1 MAKTIPFNIR
11 LTIDGK
17 EVVVNARRDVE
28 RLGEALMATS
38 RKADAVNKALVSWSS
53 ISTIANNVYSSIQNL
68 TNAMSGY
75 IAKANAATE
84 AQTKLTTVMRQRM
97 GATAEDVASVNAAVA
112 AQTKLGVV
120 GGTVQRSGLQ
130 QLATFASH
138 KRTLTALL
146 PAMNNLLTQQK
157 GLNATSEDAVGIANL
172 LGKALQGQTGALRR
186 VGITFSET
194 QEKALKAGNEGERAA
209 MLAEIITQN
218 VGNMNAELAKTD
230 AGKAKQLANSFGGV
244 LTNIGKALMPYQS
257 MIAQFGQ
264 LGMAVTGVVQFGT
277 ALKGVGVAAAGAVTK
292 LLKWGPA
299 SQVVRQASVGMGA
312 VLEVLIGKL
321 RGVEVGATTT
331 ATAIRTLKVAS
342 VVGLALAALSAIIY
356 GVSKT
361 LEQSKQ
367 ALSAEAVAKQ
377 TNKQLTEQL
386 TERLK
391 DSKEAVADNMAQLYK
406 DIAVT
411 KDWNGTKAQEKKK
424 VEELN
429 SRYGETMGYFSSVS
443 EWYKALTEN
452 SQAYCDQLT
461 IEATMRALANQAA
474 TNNMKLDDL
483 EEKRKKAST
492 VQQTRAQQHPFLYG
506 MMVAEGANLD
516 VMHERIKGTSER
528 ERIDAQIKAVKADN
542 LRLKQQMAAYA
553 KKGQAI
559 TFKVKGSPEPPTTTT
574 TTTHT
579 TPTTPTTPA
588 PTANDVVDEPE
599 ITDGILSIRQLD
611 ELVEKLYADLLAL
624 PDTKVKEALDIQD
637 DIDTLEDYR
646 KKLETLQ
653 RMRYE
658 RSGGLQA
665 DMGASS
671 TIGGNVAGNTAQVD
685 LAALVRPVLPSA
697 EELEAKKKELQGVSG
712 FDIIAK
718 IDLRNNEAEELRRQM
733 ETVAAAV
740 DAGEIGREM
749 GEMLAD
755 GINKQLAGI
764 GKVPLKFGKILRN
777 TDSVK
782 ERMDKAADA
791 INQVGSALQGMGSA
805 FELPELNIAGTI
817 AQAIATTAMGFAQA
831 SANEGKNGNLWEW
844 VAASAVGMAQLMAI
858 ISAVKGSTGYA
869 TGGIVGGNSY
879 TGDRIPVRVNS
890 GEMIL
895 NRWQQKRLWDVAN
908 GLGSVPQVGSVRPSI
923 GAGSIAQATV
933 HVSVSGRLV
942 GQGRQLV
949 AVIGNERK
957 ARGKAGWRLPW
968 GVGPALCT

>member
-17 EVVVNARRDVE
+17 EVVVNARRDIE
-28 RLGEALMATS
+28 QLGEALMATS

-257 MIAQFGQ
+257 MIAQLGQ

-386 TERLK
+386 TGRLK
-391 DSKEAVADNMAQLYK
+391 DAKEAVADNMAQLYK

-559 TFKVKGSPEPPTTTT
+559 TFKVKGSPEPPTATTTT
-574 TTTHT
+574 TTTH
-579 TPTTPTTPA
+579 TTPA

-658 RSGGLQA
+658 RSGGLKA
-665 DMGASS
+665 DMGASG

-697 EELEAKKKELQGVSG
+697 EELEAKKKELKGVSG

-718 IDLRNNEAEELRRQM
+718 IDLRNNEAEDLRRQL

-791 INQVGSALQGMGSA
+791 INQVGSALRGMGSA

-844 VAASAVGMAQLMAI
+844 VAASAVGVAQLMAI

-968 GVGPALCT
+968 E

>member
-1 MAKTIPFNIR
+1 MAKTIPFNIKIR
-11 LTIDGK
+11 IDGK
-17 EVVVNARRDVE
+17 DVVVSSRRDVE
-28 RLGEALMATS
+28 RLGEALNASTQRANRFRDSMI
-38 RKADAVNKALVSWSS
+38 KWSS
-53 ISTIANNVYSSIQNL
+53 ISTTVGNVYSSLQNL
-68 TNAMSGY
+68 TNIMGGY

-97 GATAEDVASVNAAVA
+97 SATAEDVASVNAAVA

-146 PAMNNLLTQQK
+146 PAMNNLLTQQN

-244 LTNIGKALMPYQS
+244 MVNIGKALMPYQS

-277 ALKGVGVAAAGAVTK
+277 ALAGCGRAAAGAVTK
-292 LLKWGPA
+292 LLKWGPV

-391 DSKEAVADNMAQLYK
+391 DAKEAVADNMAQLYK

-574 TTTHT
+574 TTTT
-579 TPTTPTTPA
+579 THTTPTTPA

-665 DMGASS
+665 DMGASG

-718 IDLRNNEAEELRRQM
+718 IDLRNNEAEDLRRQL

-764 GKVPLKFGKILRN
+764 GKVPLRFGKILRN

-968 GVGPALCT
+968 E

>member
-1 MAKTIPFNIR
+1 MAKTIPFNIKIR
-11 LTIDGK
+11 IDGK
-17 EVVVNARRDVE
+17 DVVVSSRRDVE
-28 RLGEALMATS
+28 RLGEALNASTQRANRFRDSMI
-38 RKADAVNKALVSWSS
+38 KWSS
-53 ISTIANNVYSSIQNL
+53 ISTTVGNVYSSLQNL
-68 TNAMSGY
+68 TNIMGGY

-97 GATAEDVASVNAAVA
+97 SATAEDVASVNAAVA

-146 PAMNNLLTQQK
+146 PAMNNLLTQQN

-244 LTNIGKALMPYQS
+244 MVNIGKALMPYQS

-277 ALKGVGVAAAGAVTK
+277 AMKGVGVAAAGAVTK
-292 LLKWGPA
+292 LLKWGPV

-386 TERLK
+386 TGRLK
-391 DSKEAVADNMAQLYK
+391 DAKEAVADNMAQLYK

-574 TTTHT
+574 TTHT

-665 DMGASS
+665 DMGASG

-718 IDLRNNEAEELRRQM
+718 IDLRNNEAEDLRRQL

-968 GVGPALCT
+968 E

>member
-1 MAKTIPFNIR
+1 MAKTIPFNIKIR
-11 LTIDGK
+11 IDGK
-17 EVVVNARRDVE
+17 DVVVSSRRDME
-28 RLGEALMATS
+28 KLGEALHASQKRASEFRDTMVKWNTI
-38 RKADAVNKALVSWSS
+38 SS
-53 ISTIANNVYSSIQNL
+53 TVGNVYSSLQNL
-68 TNAMSGY
+68 TNIMGGY

-97 GATAEDVASVNAAVA
+97 SATAEDVASVNAAVA

-157 GLNATSEDAVGIANL
+157 GLNATSEDAVNIANL

-244 LTNIGKALMPYQS
+244 MVNIGKALMPYQS

-277 ALKGVGVAAAGAVTK
+277 ALAGCGRAAAGAVTK
-292 LLKWGPA
+292 LLKWGPV

-391 DSKEAVADNMAQLYK
+391 DSKAAVADNMAQLYK

-452 SQAYCDQLT
+452 SQAYCEQLT

-492 VQQTRAQQHPFLYG
+492 VRQTLAQQHPFLYG

-516 VMHERIKGTSER
+516 TMHKGIRGTSER

-599 ITDGILSIRQLD
+599 SWWRNSTPTCWRCPIR
-611 ELVEKLYADLLAL
+611 
-624 PDTKVKEALDIQD
+624 
-637 DIDTLEDYR
+637 R
-646 KKLETLQ
+646 
-653 RMRYE
+653 
-658 RSGGLQA
+658 
-665 DMGASS
+665 
-671 TIGGNVAGNTAQVD
+671 
-685 LAALVRPVLPSA
+685 
-697 EELEAKKKELQGVSG
+697 
-712 FDIIAK
+712 
-718 IDLRNNEAEELRRQM
+718 
-733 ETVAAAV
+733 
-740 DAGEIGREM
+740 
-749 GEMLAD
+749 
-755 GINKQLAGI
+755 
-764 GKVPLKFGKILRN
+764 
-777 TDSVK
+777 
-782 ERMDKAADA
+782 
-791 INQVGSALQGMGSA
+791 
-805 FELPELNIAGTI
+805 
-817 AQAIATTAMGFAQA
+817 
-831 SANEGKNGNLWEW
+831 
-844 VAASAVGMAQLMAI
+844 
-858 ISAVKGSTGYA
+858 
-869 TGGIVGGNSY
+869 
-879 TGDRIPVRVNS
+879 
-890 GEMIL
+890 
-895 NRWQQKRLWDVAN
+895 
-908 GLGSVPQVGSVRPSI
+908 
-923 GAGSIAQATV
+923 
-933 HVSVSGRLV
+933 
-942 GQGRQLV
+942 
-949 AVIGNERK
+949 
-957 ARGKAGWRLPW
+957 
-968 GVGPALCT
+968 

>member
-17 EVVVNARRDVE
+17 EVVVNARRDIE
-28 RLGEALMATS
+28 QLGEALMATS

-386 TERLK
+386 TGRLK
-391 DSKEAVADNMAQLYK
+391 DAKEAVADNMAQLYK

-492 VQQTRAQQHPFLYG
+492 VRQTLAQQHPFLYG

-574 TTTHT
+574 TTTT
-579 TPTTPTTPA
+579 THTTPA
-588 PTANDVVDEPE
+588 PTVNDVVDEPE

-665 DMGASS
+665 DMGASG

-718 IDLRNNEAEELRRQM
+718 IDLRNNEAEDLRRQL

-764 GKVPLKFGKILRN
+764 GKVPLRFGKILRN

-844 VAASAVGMAQLMAI
+844 VAASAVGVAQLMAI

-968 GVGPALCT
+968 E

>member
-17 EVVVNARRDVE
+17 EVVVSSRRAVE
-28 RLGEALMATS
+28 QLGEALMATS

-53 ISTIANNVYSSIQNL
+53 ISTISNNVYSSIQNL

-97 GATAEDVASVNAAVA
+97 AATSEDVATVNEAVA
-112 AQTKLGVV
+112 AQSKLGVV

-257 MIAQFGQ
+257 MITQFGQ

-277 ALKGVGVAAAGAVTK
+277 ALRGVGVAAAGAVTK
-292 LLKWGPA
+292 LLKWGPV
-299 SQVVRQASVGMGA
+299 SQAVRQASVGMGA
-312 VLEVLIGKL
+312 VLEVLAGKL

-331 ATAIRTLKVAS
+331 ATAIRALKVAS
-342 VVGLALAALSAIIY
+342 VVGAILAALSVTIY
-356 GVSKT
+356 GVVKT

-367 ALSAEAVAKQ
+367 AMSAEAVAKQ

-391 DSKEAVADNMAQLYK
+391 NAKEAVADNVAQLYK
-406 DIAVT
+406 DIAT
-411 KDWNGTKAQEKKK
+411 SKNWQGTKAQEKKM

-429 SRYGETMGYFSSVS
+429 GRYGDTMGYFNSVS
-443 EWYKALTEN
+443 QWYAALTAN
-452 SQAYCDQLT
+452 SKAYCEQMA
-461 IEATMRALANQAA
+461 IEATMRAYANQAA

-483 EEKRKKAST
+483 LEKRKKASST
-492 VQQTRAQQHPFLYG
+492 QQTRAQQHPFLYAQ
-506 MMVAEGANLD
+506 MVAAGANLD
-516 VMHERIKGTSER
+516 VMHERLKGTSEK
-528 ERIDAQIKAVKADN
+528 EQIDARIKAVREDN
-542 LRLKQQMAAYA
+542 QRLQRLMDGYA
-553 KKGQAI
+553 RKGQSI
-559 TFKVKGSPEPPTTTT
+559 RYRIKGSVAPPTLETTT
-574 TTTHT
+574 PKPTKTTTHRG
-579 TPTTPTTPA
+579 TPTA
-588 PTANDVVDEPE
+588 PTVTDVVDKPE

-624 PDTKVKEALDIQD
+624 PEGKVKEALDVQD
-637 DIDTLEDYR
+637 DIETLEDYR
-646 KKLETLQ
+646 KKLVELQ
-653 RMRYE
+653 RTRYE

-665 DMGASS
+665 DMGAGG
-671 TIGGNVAGNTAQVD
+671 TIGGNVAGNTAQAELDAVI
-685 LAALVRPVLPSA
+685 RPTLPSPDEM
-697 EELEAKKKELQGVSG
+697 EEMKKKLQGVSG

-733 ETVAAAV
+733 ETVADAV
-740 DAGEIGREM
+740 NAGEIGKEM
-749 GEMLAD
+749 GESLAD
-755 GINKQLAGI
+755 SINKALVGI
-764 GKVPLKFGKILRN
+764 GKQPIRFRNVLKN
-777 TDSVK
+777 TNELH
-782 ERMDKAADA
+782 ERMNKAADA
-791 INQVGSALQGMGSA
+791 INQVGSALQGMGNA

-817 AQAIATTAMGFAQA
+817 AQAIASTALGFAQA

-844 VAASAVGMAQLMAI
+844 VAATAVGMVQLMSI

-908 GLGSVPQVGSVRPSI
+908 GFGGLPQASAVRPTI
-923 GAGSIAQATV
+923 GAGGISQASIQV
-933 HVSVSGRLV
+933 NVSGRLV
-942 GQGRQLV
+942 GHGRQLV
-949 AVIGNERK
+949 AVIGNEGK

-968 GVGPALCT
+968 E

>member
-1 MAKTIPFNIR
+1 MAKTIPFNIKIR
-11 LTIDGK
+11 IDGK
-17 EVVVNARRDVE
+17 DVVVSSRRDVE
-28 RLGEALMATS
+28 RLGEALNASTQRANRFRDSMI
-38 RKADAVNKALVSWSS
+38 KWSS
-53 ISTIANNVYSSIQNL
+53 ISTTVGNVYSSLQNL
-68 TNAMSGY
+68 TNIMGGY

-97 GATAEDVASVNAAVA
+97 SATAEDVASVNAAVA

-244 LTNIGKALMPYQS
+244 MVNIGKALMPYQS

-277 ALKGVGVAAAGAVTK
+277 ALAGCGRAAAGAVTK
-292 LLKWGPA
+292 LLKWGPV

-386 TERLK
+386 TGRLK
-391 DSKEAVADNMAQLYK
+391 DAKEAVADNMAQLYK

-574 TTTHT
+574 TTHT

-588 PTANDVVDEPE
+588 PTVNDVVDEPE

-646 KKLETLQ
+646 KKLEALQ

-665 DMGASS
+665 DMGASG

-697 EELEAKKKELQGVSG
+697 EELEAKKKELKGVSG
-712 FDIIAK
+712 FDFIAK
-718 IDLRNNEAEELRRQM
+718 IDLRNNEAEELRRQI
-733 ETVAAAV
+733 ETVAEAV

-782 ERMDKAADA
+782 ERMNKAADA

-831 SANEGKNGNLWEW
+831 SANEGKQGNLWEW
-844 VAASAVGMAQLMAI
+844 VAASAVGLAQLMAI
-858 ISAVKGSTGYA
+858 ISSVKGSTGYA

-968 GVGPALCT
+968 E

>member
-17 EVVVNARRDVE
+17 EVVVNARRDIE
-28 RLGEALMATS
+28 QLGEALMATS

-138 KRTLTALL
+138 KRTLTTLL
-146 PAMNNLLTQQK
+146 PAMNNLLTQQN
-157 GLNATSEDAVGIANL
+157 GLNATSEDAVNIANL

-244 LTNIGKALMPYQS
+244 MVNIGKALMPYQS

-292 LLKWGPA
+292 LLKWGPV

-386 TERLK
+386 TGRLK
-391 DSKEAVADNMAQLYK
+391 DAKEAVADNMAQLYK

-574 TTTHT
+574 TTHT

-588 PTANDVVDEPE
+588 PTVNDVVDEPE

-624 PDTKVKEALDIQD
+624 PETKVKEALDIQD

-665 DMGASS
+665 DMGASG

-718 IDLRNNEAEELRRQM
+718 IDLRNNEAEDLRRQL

-957 ARGKAGWRLPW
+957 ARGKAGWHLPW
-968 GVGPALCT
+968 E

>member
-17 EVVVNARRDVE
+17 EVVVKARRDIE
-28 RLGEALMATS
+28 QLGEALMATS

-244 LTNIGKALMPYQS
+244 MVNIGKALMPYQS

-292 LLKWGPA
+292 LLKWGPV

-386 TERLK
+386 TGRLK
-391 DSKEAVADNMAQLYK
+391 DAKEAVADNIAQLYK

-429 SRYGETMGYFSSVS
+429 NRYGETMGYFSSVS

-574 TTTHT
+574 TTH
-579 TPTTPTTPA
+579 TTPTTPA

-658 RSGGLQA
+658 RSGGLKA
-665 DMGASS
+665 DMGASG

-697 EELEAKKKELQGVSG
+697 EELEAKKKELKGVSG

-718 IDLRNNEAEELRRQM
+718 IDLRNNEAEDLRRQL

-764 GKVPLKFGKILRN
+764 GKVPLRFGKILRN

-791 INQVGSALQGMGSA
+791 INQVGAALQGMGSA

-844 VAASAVGMAQLMAI
+844 VAASAVGLAQLMAI

-908 GLGSVPQVGSVRPSI
+908 GFGNVPQVESVRPSI

-968 GVGPALCT
+968 E

>member
-17 EVVVNARRDVE
+17 EVVMNARRDIE
-28 RLGEALMATS
+28 QLGEALMATS

-97 GATAEDVASVNAAVA
+97 SATAEDVASVNAAVA

-146 PAMNNLLTQQK
+146 PAMNNLLTQQN

-244 LTNIGKALMPYQS
+244 MVNIGKALMPYQS

-277 ALKGVGVAAAGAVTK
+277 ALAGCGRAAAGAVTK

-299 SQVVRQASVGMGA
+299 SQIVRQASVGMGA

-386 TERLK
+386 TGRLK
-391 DSKEAVADNMAQLYK
+391 DAKEAVADNMAQLYK

-516 VMHERIKGTSER
+516 VMHERVKGTSER

-574 TTTHT
+574 THT

-588 PTANDVVDEPE
+588 PTVNDVVDEPE

-624 PDTKVKEALDIQD
+624 PETKVKEALDIQD

-646 KKLETLQ
+646 KKLEALQ

-665 DMGASS
+665 DMGASG

-718 IDLRNNEAEELRRQM
+718 IDLRNNEAEDLRRQL

-844 VAASAVGMAQLMAI
+844 VAASAVGVAQLMAI

-968 GVGPALCT
+968 E

>member
-17 EVVVNARRDVE
+17 EVVVNARRDIE
-28 RLGEALMATS
+28 QLGEALMATS

-386 TERLK
+386 TGRLK
-391 DSKEAVADNMAQLYK
+391 DAKEAVADNMAQLYK

-574 TTTHT
+574 TTTT
-579 TPTTPTTPA
+579 THTTPTTPA

-624 PDTKVKEALDIQD
+624 PETKVKEALDIQD

-665 DMGASS
+665 DMGASG

-718 IDLRNNEAEELRRQM
+718 IDLRNNEAEDLRRQL

-844 VAASAVGMAQLMAI
+844 VAASAVGVAQLMAI

-968 GVGPALCT
+968 E

>member
-17 EVVVNARRDVE
+17 EVVVNARRDIE
-28 RLGEALMATS
+28 QLGEALMATS

-138 KRTLTALL
+138 KRTLTTLL
-146 PAMNNLLTQQK
+146 PAMNNLLTQQN
-157 GLNATSEDAVGIANL
+157 GLNATSEDAVNIANL

-386 TERLK
+386 TGRLK
-391 DSKEAVADNMAQLYK
+391 DAKEAVADNMAQLYK

-516 VMHERIKGTSER
+516 VMHERVKGTSER

-574 TTTHT
+574 TTTPT
-579 TPTTPTTPA
+579 THTTPTTPA

-665 DMGASS
+665 DMGASG

-718 IDLRNNEAEELRRQM
+718 IDLMNNEAEDLRRKL

-908 GLGSVPQVGSVRPSI
+908 GLGGVPQVGSVRPSI

-968 GVGPALCT
+968 E

>member
-1 MAKTIPFNIR
+1 MAKTIPFNIKIR
-11 LTIDGK
+11 IDGK
-17 EVVVNARRDVE
+17 DVVVSSRRDVE
-28 RLGEALMATS
+28 RLGEALNASTQRANRFRDSMI
-38 RKADAVNKALVSWSS
+38 KWSA
-53 ISTIANNVYSSIQNL
+53 ISTTVGNVYSSLQNL
-68 TNAMSGY
+68 TNIMGGY

-97 GATAEDVASVNAAVA
+97 SATAEDVASVNAAVA

-244 LTNIGKALMPYQS
+244 MVNIGKALMPYQS

-277 ALKGVGVAAAGAVTK
+277 ALAGCGRAAAGAVTK
-292 LLKWGPA
+292 LLKWGPV

-391 DSKEAVADNMAQLYK
+391 DAKAAVADNMAQLYK

-516 VMHERIKGTSER
+516 VMHERVKGTSER
-528 ERIDAQIKAVKADN
+528 ERIDAQIKAVKANN
-542 LRLKQQMAAYA
+542 LRLKQQMSAYA

-559 TFKVKGSPEPPTTTT
+559 TFKVKGSPEPPTTTP
-574 TTTHT
+574 TTHT

-624 PDTKVKEALDIQD
+624 PETKVKEALDIQD

-646 KKLETLQ
+646 KKLEALQ

-665 DMGASS
+665 DMGASG

-718 IDLRNNEAEELRRQM
+718 IDLRNNEAEDLRRQL

-791 INQVGSALQGMGSA
+791 INQVGSALQGMSSA

-817 AQAIATTAMGFAQA
+817 AQAIATTTMGFAQA
-831 SANEGKNGNLWEW
+831 SANEGKKGNLWEW
-844 VAASAVGMAQLMAI
+844 VAATAVGMAQLMAI

-908 GLGSVPQVGSVRPSI
+908 GLGGVPQVGSVRPAI

-968 GVGPALCT
+968 E

>member
-17 EVVVNARRDVE
+17 EVVVKARRDIE
-28 RLGEALMATS
+28 QLGEALMATS

-97 GATAEDVASVNAAVA
+97 SATAEDVASVNAAVA

-244 LTNIGKALMPYQS
+244 MVNIGKALMPYQS
-257 MIAQFGQ
+257 MITQFGQ

-292 LLKWGPA
+292 LLKWGPV

-386 TERLK
+386 TGRLK
-391 DSKEAVADNMAQLYK
+391 DAKEAVADNIAQLYK

-429 SRYGETMGYFSSVS
+429 NRYGETMGYFSSVS

-646 KKLETLQ
+646 KKLEALQ

-665 DMGASS
+665 DMGASG

-718 IDLRNNEAEELRRQM
+718 IDLRNNEAEDLRRQL

-764 GKVPLKFGKILRN
+764 GKVPLRFGKILRN

-831 SANEGKNGNLWEW
+831 SANEGKKGNLWEW
-844 VAASAVGMAQLMAI
+844 VAASAVGLAQLMAI

-968 GVGPALCT
+968 E

>member
-1 MAKTIPFNIR
+1 MAKTIPFNIKIR
-11 LTIDGK
+11 IDGK
-17 EVVVNARRDVE
+17 DVVVSSRRDVE
-28 RLGEALMATS
+28 RLGEALNASTQRANRFRDSMI
-38 RKADAVNKALVSWSS
+38 KWSS
-53 ISTIANNVYSSIQNL
+53 ISTTVGNVYSSLQNL
-68 TNAMSGY
+68 TNIMGGY

-138 KRTLTALL
+138 KRTLTTLL
-146 PAMNNLLTQQK
+146 PAMNNLLTQQN
-157 GLNATSEDAVGIANL
+157 GLNATSEDAVNIANL
-172 LGKALQGQTGALRR
+172 LGKALLGQTGALRR

-244 LTNIGKALMPYQS
+244 MVNIGKALMPYQS

-292 LLKWGPA
+292 LLKWGPV

-377 TNKQLTEQL
+377 ANKQLTEQL
-386 TERLK
+386 TGRLK
-391 DSKEAVADNMAQLYK
+391 DAKEAVADNMAQLYK

-665 DMGASS
+665 DMGASG

-718 IDLRNNEAEELRRQM
+718 IDLRNNEAEDLRRQL

-764 GKVPLKFGKILRN
+764 GKVPLRFGKILRN

-844 VAASAVGMAQLMAI
+844 VAASAVGVAQLMAI

-968 GVGPALCT
+968 E

>member
-1 MAKTIPFNIR
+1 MAKTIPFNIKIR
-11 LTIDGK
+11 IDGK
-17 EVVVNARRDVE
+17 DVVVSSRRDVE
-28 RLGEALMATS
+28 RLGEALNASTQRANRFRDSMI
-38 RKADAVNKALVSWSS
+38 KWSA
-53 ISTIANNVYSSIQNL
+53 ISSTVGNVYSSLQNL
-68 TNAMSGY
+68 TNIMGGY

-97 GATAEDVASVNAAVA
+97 SATAEDVASVNAAVA

-146 PAMNNLLTQQK
+146 PAMNNLLTQQN
-157 GLNATSEDAVGIANL
+157 GLNATSEDAVNIANL

-244 LTNIGKALMPYQS
+244 MVNIGKALMPYQS

-277 ALKGVGVAAAGAVTK
+277 ALAGCGRAAAGAVTK

-299 SQVVRQASVGMGA
+299 SQVVRQASVGMSA
-312 VLEVLIGKL
+312 VLEVLVGKL

-386 TERLK
+386 TGRLK
-391 DSKEAVADNMAQLYK
+391 DAKEAVADNMAQLYK

-574 TTTHT
+574 TTTT
-579 TPTTPTTPA
+579 THTTPA
-588 PTANDVVDEPE
+588 PTVNDVVDEPE

-665 DMGASS
+665 DMGASG

-718 IDLRNNEAEELRRQM
+718 IDLRNNEAEDLRRQL

-764 GKVPLKFGKILRN
+764 GKVPLRFGKILRN

-844 VAASAVGMAQLMAI
+844 VAASAVGVAQLMAI

-968 GVGPALCT
+968 E

>member
-138 KRTLTALL
+138 KRTLTTLL

-292 LLKWGPA
+292 LLKWGPV

-386 TERLK
+386 TGRLK
-391 DSKEAVADNMAQLYK
+391 DAKEAVADNMAQLYK

-492 VQQTRAQQHPFLYG
+492 VQQTLAQQHPFLYG
-506 MMVAEGANLD
+506 MIVAEGANLD
-516 VMHERIKGTSER
+516 TMHKGIRGTSER
-528 ERIDAQIKAVKADN
+528 EIKAVKADN

-574 TTTHT
+574 TTTT
-579 TPTTPTTPA
+579 THTTPTTPA
-588 PTANDVVDEPE
+588 PTVNDVVDEPE

-624 PDTKVKEALDIQD
+624 PETKVKEALDIQD

-658 RSGGLQA
+658 RSGGLKA
-665 DMGASS
+665 DMGASG

-697 EELEAKKKELQGVSG
+697 EDLEAKKKELKGVSG

-718 IDLRNNEAEELRRQM
+718 IDLRNNEAEDLRRQL

-764 GKVPLKFGKILRN
+764 GKVPLRFGKILRN

-844 VAASAVGMAQLMAI
+844 VAATAVGMAQLMAI

-968 GVGPALCT
+968 E

>member
-17 EVVVNARRDVE
+17 EVVVNARRDIE
-28 RLGEALMATS
+28 QLGEALMATS

-386 TERLK
+386 TGRLK
-391 DSKEAVADNMAQLYK
+391 DAKEAVADNMAQLYK

-574 TTTHT
+574 TTTT
-579 TPTTPTTPA
+579 THTTPTTPA

-665 DMGASS
+665 DMGASG

-697 EELEAKKKELQGVSG
+697 EELEAKKKELRAVRG
-712 FDIIAK
+712 FGIIAK
-718 IDLRNNEAEELRRQM
+718 IDIRNNEAEDLRRQL

-869 TGGIVGGNSY
+869 TGGIVGGSSY

-968 GVGPALCT
+968 E

>member
-1 MAKTIPFNIR
+1 MAKTIPFNIKIR
-11 LTIDGK
+11 IDGK
-17 EVVVNARRDVE
+17 DVVVSSRRDVE
-28 RLGEALMATS
+28 RLGEALNASTQRANRFRDSMI
-38 RKADAVNKALVSWSS
+38 KWSA
-53 ISTIANNVYSSIQNL
+53 ISSTVGNVYSSLQNL
-68 TNAMSGY
+68 TNIMGGY

-97 GATAEDVASVNAAVA
+97 SATAEDVASVNAAVA
-112 AQTKLGVV
+112 AQSKLGVV

-244 LTNIGKALMPYQS
+244 MVNIGKALMPYQS

-277 ALKGVGVAAAGAVTK
+277 ALAGCGRAAAGAVTK
-292 LLKWGPA
+292 LLKWGPV

-391 DSKEAVADNMAQLYK
+391 DSKAAVADNIAQLYK

-492 VQQTRAQQHPFLYG
+492 VRQTLAQQHPFLYG

-516 VMHERIKGTSER
+516 TMHKGIRGTSER

-579 TPTTPTTPA
+579 TPTTPAPA
-588 PTANDVVDEPE
+588 ANDVVDEPE

-665 DMGASS
+665 DMGASG
-671 TIGGNVAGNTAQVD
+671 TIGGNVAGNTGRVD

-718 IDLRNNEAEELRRQM
+718 IDLRNNEAEDLRRQL

-968 GVGPALCT
+968 E

>member
-11 LTIDGK
+11 LTVDGK
-17 EVVVNARRDVE
+17 EVVVNARRDIE

-97 GATAEDVASVNAAVA
+97 SATAEDVASVNAAVA

-146 PAMNNLLTQQK
+146 PAMNNLLTQQN

-244 LTNIGKALMPYQS
+244 MVNIGKALMPYQS
-257 MIAQFGQ
+257 MITQFGQ

-292 LLKWGPA
+292 LLKWGPV

-386 TERLK
+386 TGRLK
-391 DSKEAVADNMAQLYK
+391 DAKEAVADNMAQLYK

-429 SRYGETMGYFSSVS
+429 NRYGETMGYFSSVS

-474 TNNMKLDDL
+474 TNNIKLDDL

-637 DIDTLEDYR
+637 DIDTLEEYR
-646 KKLETLQ
+646 KKLEALQ

-665 DMGASS
+665 DMGASG

-697 EELEAKKKELQGVSG
+697 EELEAKKKELKGVSG

-718 IDLRNNEAEELRRQM
+718 IDLRNNEAEDLRRQL

-782 ERMDKAADA
+782 DRMSKAADA

-844 VAASAVGMAQLMAI
+844 VAASAVGLAQLMAI

-908 GLGSVPQVGSVRPSI
+908 GFGNVPQVGSVRPSI

-968 GVGPALCT
+968 E

>member
-97 GATAEDVASVNAAVA
+97 SATAEDVASVNAAVA

-386 TERLK
+386 TGRLK
-391 DSKEAVADNMAQLYK
+391 DAKEAVADNMAQLYK

-574 TTTHT
+574 TTHT
-579 TPTTPTTPA
+579 THTTPA

-665 DMGASS
+665 DMGASG

-718 IDLRNNEAEELRRQM
+718 IDLRNNEAEDLRRQL

-844 VAASAVGMAQLMAI
+844 VAASAVGVAQLMAI

-968 GVGPALCT
+968 E

>member
-1 MAKTIPFNIR
+1 MAKTIPFNIKIR
-11 LTIDGK
+11 IDGK
-17 EVVVNARRDVE
+17 DVVVSSRRDVE
-28 RLGEALMATS
+28 RLGEALNASTQRANRFRDSMI
-38 RKADAVNKALVSWSS
+38 KWSA
-53 ISTIANNVYSSIQNL
+53 ISSTVGNVYSSLQNL
-68 TNAMSGY
+68 TNIMGGY

-97 GATAEDVASVNAAVA
+97 SATAEDVASVNAAVA
-112 AQTKLGVV
+112 AQSKLGVV

-244 LTNIGKALMPYQS
+244 MVNIGKALMPYQS

-277 ALKGVGVAAAGAVTK
+277 ALAGCGRAAAGAVTK
-292 LLKWGPA
+292 LLKWGPV

-391 DSKEAVADNMAQLYK
+391 DSKAAVADNIAQLYK

-492 VQQTRAQQHPFLYG
+492 VRQTLAQQHPFLYG

-516 VMHERIKGTSER
+516 TMHKGIRGTSER

-579 TPTTPTTPA
+579 THTTPA
-588 PTANDVVDEPE
+588 PAANDVVDEPE

-665 DMGASS
+665 DMGASG
-671 TIGGNVAGNTAQVD
+671 TIGGNVAGNTGRVD

-718 IDLRNNEAEELRRQM
+718 IDLRNNEAEDLRRQL

-764 GKVPLKFGKILRN
+764 GKVPLRFGRILRN

-791 INQVGSALQGMGSA
+791 INQVGAALQGMGSA

-844 VAASAVGMAQLMAI
+844 VAASAVGVAQLMAI

-908 GLGSVPQVGSVRPSI
+908 GLGGVPQVGSVRPAI

-968 GVGPALCT
+968 E

>member
-1 MAKTIPFNIR
+1 MAKTIPFNIKIR
-11 LTIDGK
+11 IDGK
-17 EVVVNARRDVE
+17 DVVVSSRRDVE
-28 RLGEALMATS
+28 RLGEALNASTQRANRFRDSMI
-38 RKADAVNKALVSWSS
+38 KWSA
-53 ISTIANNVYSSIQNL
+53 ISSTVGNVYSSLQNL
-68 TNAMSGY
+68 TNIMGGY

-97 GATAEDVASVNAAVA
+97 SATAEDVASVNAAVA
-112 AQTKLGVV
+112 AQSKLGVV

-244 LTNIGKALMPYQS
+244 MVNIGKALMPYQS

-277 ALKGVGVAAAGAVTK
+277 ALAGCGRAAAGAITK
-292 LLKWGPA
+292 LLKWGPV

-391 DSKEAVADNMAQLYK
+391 DAKEAVADNMAQLYK

-574 TTTHT
+574 TTTT
-579 TPTTPTTPA
+579 THTTPTTPA

-665 DMGASS
+665 DMGASG

-718 IDLRNNEAEELRRQM
+718 IDLRNNEAEDLRRQL

-764 GKVPLKFGKILRN
+764 GKVPLRFGKILRN

-908 GLGSVPQVGSVRPSI
+908 GLGGVPQVGSVRPSI

-968 GVGPALCT
+968 E

>member
-1 MAKTIPFNIR
+1 MAKTIPFNIKIR
-11 LTIDGK
+11 IDGK
-17 EVVVNARRDVE
+17 DVVVSSRRDVE
-28 RLGEALMATS
+28 RLGEALNASTQRANRFRDSMI
-38 RKADAVNKALVSWSS
+38 KWSA
-53 ISTIANNVYSSIQNL
+53 ISSTVGNVYSSLQNL
-68 TNAMSGY
+68 TNIMGGY

-146 PAMNNLLTQQK
+146 PAMNNLLTQQN
-157 GLNATSEDAVGIANL
+157 GLNATSEDAVNIANL

-244 LTNIGKALMPYQS
+244 MVNIGKALMPYQS

-277 ALKGVGVAAAGAVTK
+277 ALAGCGRAAAGAVTK
-292 LLKWGPA
+292 LLKWGPV

-391 DSKEAVADNMAQLYK
+391 DAKEAVADNMAQLYK

-474 TNNMKLDDL
+474 TNNLKLDDL
-483 EEKRKKAST
+483 KKKREKAST
-492 VQQTRAQQHPFLYG
+492 VQQTLAQQHPFLYAPI
-506 MMVAEGANLD
+506 VAEGANPYA
-516 VMHERIKGTSER
+516 MHTRIKGTSEK
-528 ERIDAQIKAVKADN
+528 EQIDAQIAAVRRAN
-542 LRLKQQMAAYA
+542 IEIQKQMEAYA
-553 KKGQAI
+553 KKGRAI

-588 PTANDVVDEPE
+588 PTVNDVVDEPE

-658 RSGGLQA
+658 RSGGLKA
-665 DMGASS
+665 DMGASG

-718 IDLRNNEAEELRRQM
+718 IDLRNNEADELRRQM

-764 GKVPLKFGKILRN
+764 GKVPLRFGKILSN

-831 SANEGKNGNLWEW
+831 SANEGKKGNLWEW
-844 VAASAVGMAQLMAI
+844 VAATAVGMAQLMAI

-879 TGDRIPVRVNS
+879 TGDRIPIRVNS

-908 GLGSVPQVGSVRPSI
+908 GLGGVPQVGSVRPAI

-968 GVGPALCT
+968 E

>member
-17 EVVVNARRDVE
+17 EVVVKARRDIE
-28 RLGEALMATS
+28 QLGEALMATS

-97 GATAEDVASVNAAVA
+97 SATAEDVASVNAAVA

-244 LTNIGKALMPYQS
+244 MVNIGKALMPYQS

-292 LLKWGPA
+292 LLKWGPV

-386 TERLK
+386 TGRLK
-391 DSKEAVADNMAQLYK
+391 DAKEAVADNIAQLYK

-429 SRYGETMGYFSSVS
+429 NRYGETMGYFSSVS

-492 VQQTRAQQHPFLYG
+492 VRQTLAQQHPFLYAS
-506 MMVAEGANLD
+506 MVAEGANLD
-516 VMHERIKGTSER
+516 TMHTGIKGTSER

-542 LRLKQQMAAYA
+542 LRIKQQMAAYA

-624 PDTKVKEALDIQD
+624 PDTKVKEALDLQD
-637 DIDTLEDYR
+637 DIDTLEEYR
-646 KKLETLQ
+646 NKLEALQ

-658 RSGGLQA
+658 RSGGLKA
-665 DMGASS
+665 DMGASG

-718 IDLRNNEAEELRRQM
+718 IDLRNNEAEDLRRQL

-764 GKVPLKFGKILRN
+764 GKVPLRFGKILRN

-791 INQVGSALQGMGSA
+791 INQVGAALQGMGSA

-844 VAASAVGMAQLMAI
+844 VAASAVGLAQLMAI

-908 GLGSVPQVGSVRPSI
+908 GFGNVPQVGSVRPSI

-968 GVGPALCT
+968 E

>member
-1 MAKTIPFNIR
+1 MAKTIPFNIKIR
-11 LTIDGK
+11 IDGK
-17 EVVVNARRDVE
+17 DVVVSSRRDVE
-28 RLGEALMATS
+28 RLGEALNASTQRANRFRDSMI
-38 RKADAVNKALVSWSS
+38 KWSA
-53 ISTIANNVYSSIQNL
+53 ISSTVGNVYSSLQNL
-68 TNAMSGY
+68 TNIMGGY

-97 GATAEDVASVNAAVA
+97 SATAEDVASVNAAVA

-244 LTNIGKALMPYQS
+244 MVNIGKALMPYQS

-277 ALKGVGVAAAGAVTK
+277 ALAGCGRAAAGAVTK
-292 LLKWGPA
+292 LLKWGPV

-391 DSKEAVADNMAQLYK
+391 DSKAAVADNMAQLYK

-492 VQQTRAQQHPFLYG
+492 VRQTLAQQHPFLYG

-516 VMHERIKGTSER
+516 TMHKGIRGTSER
-528 ERIDAQIKAVKADN
+528 ERIDAQIKAVRADN

-559 TFKVKGSPEPPTTTT
+559 TYKVKGSPEPPTTTT

-624 PDTKVKEALDIQD
+624 PETKVKEALDIQD

-665 DMGASS
+665 DMGASG

-697 EELEAKKKELQGVSG
+697 EELEAKKKELKGVSG

-718 IDLRNNEAEELRRQM
+718 IDLRNNEAEDLRRQL

-764 GKVPLKFGKILRN
+764 GKVPLRFGKILRN

-908 GLGSVPQVGSVRPSI
+908 GLGGVPQVGSVRPAI

-968 GVGPALCT
+968 E

>member
-1 MAKTIPFNIR
+1 MAKTIPFNIKIR
-11 LTIDGK
+11 IDGK
-17 EVVVNARRDVE
+17 DVVVSSRRDVE
-28 RLGEALMATS
+28 RLGEALNASTQRANRFRDSMI
-38 RKADAVNKALVSWSS
+38 KWSA
-53 ISTIANNVYSSIQNL
+53 ISSTVGNVYSSLQNL
-68 TNAMSGY
+68 TNLMGGY

-97 GATAEDVASVNAAVA
+97 SATAEDVASVNAAVA

-244 LTNIGKALMPYQS
+244 MVNIGKALMPYQS

-277 ALKGVGVAAAGAVTK
+277 ALAGCGRAAAGAVTK
-292 LLKWGPA
+292 LLKWGPV

-391 DSKEAVADNMAQLYK
+391 DSKAAVADNIAQLYK

-492 VQQTRAQQHPFLYG
+492 VRQTLAQQHPFLYG

-516 VMHERIKGTSER
+516 TMHKGIRGTSER

-579 TPTTPTTPA
+579 TPA
-588 PTANDVVDEPE
+588 PTVNDVVDEPE

-665 DMGASS
+665 DMGASG
-671 TIGGNVAGNTAQVD
+671 TIGGNVAGNTGRVD

-718 IDLRNNEAEELRRQM
+718 IDLRNNEAEDLRRQL

-764 GKVPLKFGKILRN
+764 GKVPLRFGKILRN

-968 GVGPALCT
+968 E

>member
-1 MAKTIPFNIR
+1 MAKTIPFNIKIR
-11 LTIDGK
+11 IDGK
-17 EVVVNARRDVE
+17 DVVVSSRRDVE
-28 RLGEALMATS
+28 RLGEALNASTQRANRFRDSMI
-38 RKADAVNKALVSWSS
+38 KWSS
-53 ISTIANNVYSSIQNL
+53 ISTTVGNVYSSLQNL
-68 TNAMSGY
+68 TNIMGGY

-97 GATAEDVASVNAAVA
+97 SATAEDVASVNAAVA

-146 PAMNNLLTQQK
+146 PAMNNLLTQQN

-244 LTNIGKALMPYQS
+244 MVNIGKALMPYQS

-277 ALKGVGVAAAGAVTK
+277 ALAGCGRAAAGAVTK
-292 LLKWGPA
+292 LLKWGPV

-386 TERLK
+386 TGRLK
-391 DSKEAVADNMAQLYK
+391 DAKEAVADNMAQLYK

-574 TTTHT
+574 TTHT

-665 DMGASS
+665 DMGASG

-718 IDLRNNEAEELRRQM
+718 IDLRNNEAEDLRRQL

-923 GAGSIAQATV
+923 GAGSIAQATM

-968 GVGPALCT
+968 E

>member
-1 MAKTIPFNIR
+1 MAKTIPFNIKIR
-11 LTIDGK
+11 IDGK
-17 EVVVNARRDVE
+17 DVVVSSRRDVE
-28 RLGEALMATS
+28 RLGEALNASTQRANRFRDSMI
-38 RKADAVNKALVSWSS
+38 KWSA
-53 ISTIANNVYSSIQNL
+53 ISSTVGNVYSSLQNL
-68 TNAMSGY
+68 TNIMGGY

-97 GATAEDVASVNAAVA
+97 SATAEDVASVNAAVA

-146 PAMNNLLTQQK
+146 PAMNNLLTQQN

-244 LTNIGKALMPYQS
+244 MVNIGKALMPYQS

-277 ALKGVGVAAAGAVTK
+277 ALAGCGRAAAGAVTK
-292 LLKWGPA
+292 LLKWGPV

-391 DSKEAVADNMAQLYK
+391 DAKEAVADNMAQLYK

-492 VQQTRAQQHPFLYG
+492 VRQTLAQQHPFLYG

-516 VMHERIKGTSER
+516 TMHKGIRGTSER

-588 PTANDVVDEPE
+588 PAANDVVDEPE

-665 DMGASS
+665 DMGTSG
-671 TIGGNVAGNTAQVD
+671 TIGGNVAGNTGRVD

-697 EELEAKKKELQGVSG
+697 EDLEAKKKELQGVSG

-718 IDLRNNEAEELRRQM
+718 IDLRNNEAEDLRRQL

-764 GKVPLKFGKILRN
+764 GKVPLRFGKILRN

-844 VAASAVGMAQLMAI
+844 VAASAVGMAQLIAI

-968 GVGPALCT
+968 E

>member
-1 MAKTIPFNIR
+1 MAKTIPFNIKIR
-11 LTIDGK
+11 IDGK
-17 EVVVNARRDVE
+17 DVVVSSRRDME
-28 RLGEALMATS
+28 KLGEALHASQKRASEFRDTMVKWNTI
-38 RKADAVNKALVSWSS
+38 SS
-53 ISTIANNVYSSIQNL
+53 TVGNVYSSLQNL
-68 TNAMSGY
+68 TNIMGGY

-97 GATAEDVASVNAAVA
+97 SATAEDVASVNAAVA

-157 GLNATSEDAVGIANL
+157 GLNATSEDAVNIANL

-244 LTNIGKALMPYQS
+244 MVNIGKALMPYQS

-277 ALKGVGVAAAGAVTK
+277 ALAGCGRAAAGAVTK
-292 LLKWGPA
+292 LLKWGPV

-321 RGVEVGATTT
+321 HGVEVGATTT

-391 DSKEAVADNMAQLYK
+391 DAKAAVADNIAQLYK

-492 VQQTRAQQHPFLYG
+492 VRQTLAQQHPFLYG

-516 VMHERIKGTSER
+516 TMHKGIRGTSER

-553 KKGQAI
+553 KKGRAI

-588 PTANDVVDEPE
+588 PTVNDVVDEPE

-624 PDTKVKEALDIQD
+624 PDTKVKEALDIQN

-665 DMGASS
+665 DMGASG

-697 EELEAKKKELQGVSG
+697 EELEAKKKELKGVSG

-718 IDLRNNEAEELRRQM
+718 IDLRNNEAEDLRRQL

-782 ERMDKAADA
+782 DRMSKAADA

-908 GLGSVPQVGSVRPSI
+908 GLGGVPQVGSVRPSI

-968 GVGPALCT
+968 E

>member
-1 MAKTIPFNIR
+1 MAKTIPFNIKIR
-11 LTIDGK
+11 IDGK
-17 EVVVNARRDVE
+17 DVVVSSRRDME
-28 RLGEALMATS
+28 KLGEALHASQKRASEFRDTMVKWNTI
-38 RKADAVNKALVSWSS
+38 SS
-53 ISTIANNVYSSIQNL
+53 TVGNVYSSLQNL
-68 TNAMSGY
+68 TNIMGGY

-146 PAMNNLLTQQK
+146 PAMNNLLTQQN

-244 LTNIGKALMPYQS
+244 MVNIGKALMPYQS

-277 ALKGVGVAAAGAVTK
+277 ALAGCGRAAAGAVTK
-292 LLKWGPA
+292 LLKWGPV

-386 TERLK
+386 TGRLK
-391 DSKEAVADNMAQLYK
+391 DAKEAVADNIAQLYK

-429 SRYGETMGYFSSVS
+429 NRYGETMGYFSSVS
-443 EWYKALTEN
+443 EWYKALTAN

-492 VQQTRAQQHPFLYG
+492 VRQTLAQQHPFLYAS
-506 MMVAEGANLD
+506 MVAEGANLD
-516 VMHERIKGTSER
+516 TMHTGIKGTSER

-646 KKLETLQ
+646 KKLEALQ

-665 DMGASS
+665 DMGASG

-718 IDLRNNEAEELRRQM
+718 IDLRNNEAEDLRRQL

-764 GKVPLKFGKILRN
+764 GKVPLRFGKILRN

-782 ERMDKAADA
+782 ERMNKAADA

-844 VAASAVGMAQLMAI
+844 VAASAVGVAQLMAI

-968 GVGPALCT
+968 E

>member
-1 MAKTIPFNIR
+1 MAKTIPFNIKIR
-11 LTIDGK
+11 IDGK
-17 EVVVNARRDVE
+17 DVVVSSRRDVE
-28 RLGEALMATS
+28 RLGEALNASTQRANRFRDSMI
-38 RKADAVNKALVSWSS
+38 KWSA
-53 ISTIANNVYSSIQNL
+53 ISSTVGNVYSSLQNL
-68 TNAMSGY
+68 TNIMGGY

-97 GATAEDVASVNAAVA
+97 SATAEDVASVNAAVA

-146 PAMNNLLTQQK
+146 PAMNNLLTQQN
-157 GLNATSEDAVGIANL
+157 GLNATSEDAVNIANL

-244 LTNIGKALMPYQS
+244 MVNIGKALMPYQS

-277 ALKGVGVAAAGAVTK
+277 ALAGCGRAAAGAVTK
-292 LLKWGPA
+292 LLKWGPV

-331 ATAIRTLKVAS
+331 ATAIRTPKVAS

-386 TERLK
+386 TGRLK
-391 DSKEAVADNMAQLYK
+391 DAKEAVADNMAQLYK

-492 VQQTRAQQHPFLYG
+492 VRQTLAQQHPFLYG

-516 VMHERIKGTSER
+516 TMHKGIRGTSER

-588 PTANDVVDEPE
+588 PTVNDVVDEPE

-665 DMGASS
+665 DMGASG

-697 EELEAKKKELQGVSG
+697 EDLEAKKKELQGVSG

-718 IDLRNNEAEELRRQM
+718 IDLRNNEAEDLRRQL

-923 GAGSIAQATV
+923 GAGSIAQATM

-968 GVGPALCT
+968 E

>member
-17 EVVVNARRDVE
+17 EVVVNARRDIE
-28 RLGEALMATS
+28 QLGEALMATS

-138 KRTLTALL
+138 KRTLTTLL

-172 LGKALQGQTGALRR
+172 FGKALQGQTGALRR

-386 TERLK
+386 TGRLK
-391 DSKEAVADNMAQLYK
+391 DAKEAVADNMAQLYK

-588 PTANDVVDEPE
+588 PTVNDVVDEPE

-646 KKLETLQ
+646 KKLEALQ

-665 DMGASS
+665 DMGASG

-718 IDLRNNEAEELRRQM
+718 IDLRNNEAEDLRRQL

-764 GKVPLKFGKILRN
+764 GKVPLRFGKILRN

-844 VAASAVGMAQLMAI
+844 VAASAVGVAQLMAI

-879 TGDRIPVRVNS
+879 TGDRVPVRVNS

-968 GVGPALCT
+968 E

>member
-1 MAKTIPFNIR
+1 MAKTIPFNIKIR
-11 LTIDGK
+11 IDGK
-17 EVVVNARRDVE
+17 DVVVSSRRDVE
-28 RLGEALMATS
+28 RLGEALNASTQRANRFRDSMI
-38 RKADAVNKALVSWSS
+38 KWSA
-53 ISTIANNVYSSIQNL
+53 ISSTVGNVYSSLQNL
-68 TNAMSGY
+68 TNIMGGY

-97 GATAEDVASVNAAVA
+97 SATAEDVASVNAAVA
-112 AQTKLGVV
+112 AQSKLGVV

-157 GLNATSEDAVGIANL
+157 GLNATSEDAVNIANL

-244 LTNIGKALMPYQS
+244 MVNIGKALMPYQS

-277 ALKGVGVAAAGAVTK
+277 ALAGCGRAAAGAVTK
-292 LLKWGPA
+292 LLKWGPV

-391 DSKEAVADNMAQLYK
+391 DSKAAVADNIAQLYK

-461 IEATMRALANQAA
+461 IEATMRDLANQAA

-492 VQQTRAQQHPFLYG
+492 VRQTLAQQHPFLYG

-516 VMHERIKGTSER
+516 TMHKGIRGTSER
-528 ERIDAQIKAVKADN
+528 ERIDAQIKAVKADD

-588 PTANDVVDEPE
+588 PAANDVVDEPE

-665 DMGASS
+665 DMGASG
-671 TIGGNVAGNTAQVD
+671 TIGGNVAGNTGRVD

-718 IDLRNNEAEELRRQM
+718 IDLRNNEAEDLRRQL

-844 VAASAVGMAQLMAI
+844 VAATAVGMAQLMAI

-949 AVIGNERK
+949 AVIGNEQK

-968 GVGPALCT
+968 E

>member
-17 EVVVNARRDVE
+17 EVVVNARRDIE
-28 RLGEALMATS
+28 QLGEALMATS

-386 TERLK
+386 TGRLK
-391 DSKEAVADNMAQLYK
+391 DAKEAVADNMAQLYK

-574 TTTHT
+574 TTTT
-579 TPTTPTTPA
+579 THTTPTTPA

-665 DMGASS
+665 DMGASG

-718 IDLRNNEAEELRRQM
+718 IDIRNNEAEDLRRQL

-879 TGDRIPVRVNS
+879 TGDRIPIRVNS

-968 GVGPALCT
+968 E

>member
-244 LTNIGKALMPYQS
+244 MVNIGKALMPYQS

-264 LGMAVTGVVQFGT
+264 LGMAVTVVVQFGT

-292 LLKWGPA
+292 LLKWGPV

-377 TNKQLTEQL
+377 ANKQLTEQL

-658 RSGGLQA
+658 RSGGLKA
-665 DMGASS
+665 DMGASG

-718 IDLRNNEAEELRRQM
+718 IDLRNNEAEDLRRQL

-764 GKVPLKFGKILRN
+764 GKVPLRFGKILRN

-844 VAASAVGMAQLMAI
+844 VAASAVGVAQLMAI

-968 GVGPALCT
+968 E

>member
-244 LTNIGKALMPYQS
+244 MVNIGKALMPYQS

-292 LLKWGPA
+292 LLKWGPV

-377 TNKQLTEQL
+377 ANKQLTEQL
-386 TERLK
+386 TGRLK
-391 DSKEAVADNMAQLYK
+391 DAKEAVADNMAQLYK

-411 KDWNGTKAQEKKK
+411 KDWNGTKALEKKK

-492 VQQTRAQQHPFLYG
+492 VRQTRAQQHPFLYG

-559 TFKVKGSPEPPTTTT
+559 TFKVKGSPEPPTTT
-574 TTTHT
+574 HT

-646 KKLETLQ
+646 KKLEALQ

-658 RSGGLQA
+658 RSGGLKA
-665 DMGASS
+665 DMGASG

-718 IDLRNNEAEELRRQM
+718 IDLRNNEAEDLRRQL

-764 GKVPLKFGKILRN
+764 GKVPLRFGKILRN

-844 VAASAVGMAQLMAI
+844 VAASAVGVAQLMAI

-908 GLGSVPQVGSVRPSI
+908 GLGGVPQVGSVRPAI

-968 GVGPALCT
+968 E

>member
-1 MAKTIPFNIR
+1 MAKTIPFNIKIR
-11 LTIDGK
+11 IDGK
-17 EVVVNARRDVE
+17 DVVVSSRRDVE
-28 RLGEALMATS
+28 RLGEALNASTQRANRFRDSMI
-38 RKADAVNKALVSWSS
+38 KWSA
-53 ISTIANNVYSSIQNL
+53 ISSTVGNVYSSLQNL
-68 TNAMSGY
+68 TNIMGGY

-244 LTNIGKALMPYQS
+244 MVNIGKALMPYQS

-277 ALKGVGVAAAGAVTK
+277 ALAGCGRAAAGAVTK
-292 LLKWGPA
+292 LLKWGPV

-391 DSKEAVADNMAQLYK
+391 DSKAAVADNIAQLYK

-492 VQQTRAQQHPFLYG
+492 VRQTLAQQHPFLYG

-516 VMHERIKGTSER
+516 TMHKGIRGTSER
-528 ERIDAQIKAVKADN
+528 ERIDAQIKAVRADN
-542 LRLKQQMAAYA
+542 LRIKQQMAAYA

-665 DMGASS
+665 DMGASG

-697 EELEAKKKELQGVSG
+697 EELEAKKKELKGVSG

-718 IDLRNNEAEELRRQM
+718 IDLRNNEAEDLRRQL

-764 GKVPLKFGKILRN
+764 GKVPLRFGKILRN

-908 GLGSVPQVGSVRPSI
+908 GLGGVPQVGSVRPSI

-968 GVGPALCT
+968 E